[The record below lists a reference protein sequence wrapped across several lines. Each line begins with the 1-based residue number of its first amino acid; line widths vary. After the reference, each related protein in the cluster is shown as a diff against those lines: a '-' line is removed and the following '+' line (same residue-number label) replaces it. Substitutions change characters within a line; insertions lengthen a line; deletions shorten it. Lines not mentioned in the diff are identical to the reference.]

1 MFVNVALM
9 YIASKCHVV
18 LAPIATS
25 VSGGKPQSWQCN
37 SDVFERKTNFQI
49 EYNFD
54 NSTTKEL
61 QVDLRKSGT
70 PTSPISIK
78 GVDVDI
84 VQVYSN
90 PGVHRT
96 VSFTEQRTPT

>member
-1 MFVNVALM
+1 MFQGENRNHGNVIPMSLKGKQ
-9 YIASKCHVV
+9 ISK
-18 LAPIATS
+18 LNIT
-25 VSGGKPQSWQCN
+25 K
-37 SDVFERKTNFQI
+37 
-49 EYNFD
+49 NFD

-70 PTSPISIK
+70 PNSPISIK